1 MPNRS
6 ARTSSKAAVSLPGDR
21 RTPSRGESQRRA
33 ILDALATLLATR
45 PIGDLTVG
53 EIADAAGVLRSGYY
67 FYFES
72 KYSALAVATA
82 EAWSELMAHASSFA
96 RLNNESP
103 AESLTRSLRTA
114 IAAWH
119 EHEALL
125 VASIQAIP
133 LDMQLAQLW
142 RDWNERLASLLTA
155 LVMADREIGAARP
168 VSTDVPGLVATLLEM
183 TLHMFYQDRLNKHDA
198 QQTEHMLEKIRAIW
212 LASAWGIT
220 DSSPMQGG

>member
-1 MPNRS
+1 MSNRS
-6 ARTSSKAAVSLPGDR
+6 ARTSSKGAGVLGDR
-21 RTPSRGESQRRA
+21 RTPSKGESQRRA

-72 KYSALAVATA
+72 KYSALAVATT
-82 EAWSELMAHASSFA
+82 EAWSELMGKTGSFA
-96 RLNNESP
+96 RRANESP
-103 AESLTRSLRTA
+103 ADSLTRGLRTA

-119 EHEALL
+119 DHEAVL

-133 LDMQLAQLW
+133 LDEQIAELW
-142 RDWNERLASLLTA
+142 RNWNERMVSVIADLVTA
-155 LVMADREIGAARP
+155 DLEIGLARP
-168 VSTDVPGLVATLLEM
+168 VCGDVAGLVATLVEM

-198 QQTEHMLEKIRAIW
+198 EQTENMQEKLRAIW

-220 DSSPMQGG
+220 DSTPTKGA